1 MILTWFRV
9 VIYPTQMIAS
19 RRGFWPMRTDVG
31 QWPLTLDLELSSF
44 VSFKSNVL
52 FIHGLREWLRRADE
66 RCDSPP
72 LSLEWRQSSAG
83 RTQPNKYGDCRH
95 LHLKKKEEKK
105 GFWVLYSNKKSIKD
119 QVCAPLK
126 KKKLFYCE
134 SAKSKVEYKNFWKFW
149 NTCSEP
155 MKLNQKLEG
164 TSTQMLINVAIRI

>member
-95 LHLKKKEEKK
+95 LHLKKRRKK
-105 GFWVLYSNKKSIKD
+105 GILGFVFKQEEHQGSSL
-119 QVCAPLK
+119 CPTEE
-126 KKKLFYCE
+126 KKLFYCE
-134 SAKSKVEYKNFWKFW
+134 SAKSKAEYKNFWKFW

>member
-1 MILTWFRV
+1 MSLPNHSSLASLAEAPRTSLVECEPAKIFQPVIVTMILTWFRV

-95 LHLKKKEEKK
+95 LHLKKRRKKRILGFVFKQEEHQGSSLCPTEEKK
-105 GFWVLYSNKKSIKD
+105 AIL
-119 QVCAPLK
+119 L
-126 KKKLFYCE
+126 
-134 SAKSKVEYKNFWKFW
+134 WK
-149 NTCSEP
+149 C
-155 MKLNQKLEG
+155 
-164 TSTQMLINVAIRI
+164 

>member
-1 MILTWFRV
+1 MSLPNHSSLASLAEAPRTSLVECEPAKIFQPVIVTMILTWFRV

-95 LHLKKKEEKK
+95 LHLKKK
-105 GFWVLYSNKKSIKD
+105 
-119 QVCAPLK
+119 K
-126 KKKLFYCE
+126 KKKDFGFCIQTRRASRIKFVPHWRKKAILL
-134 SAKSKVEYKNFWKFW
+134 WK
-149 NTCSEP
+149 C
-155 MKLNQKLEG
+155 
-164 TSTQMLINVAIRI
+164 

>member
-126 KKKLFYCE
+126 KKSYFTV
-134 SAKSKVEYKNFWKFW
+134 KVLKVKQNTRTSGSSEILAVSRW
-149 NTCSEP
+149 NWTR
-155 MKLNQKLEG
+155 N
-164 TSTQMLINVAIRI
+164 

>member
-1 MILTWFRV
+1 MSLPNHSSLASLAEAPRTSLVECEPAKIFQPVIVTMILTWFRV

-95 LHLKKKEEKK
+95 LHLKKRRKKGILGFVFKQEEHQGSSLCPTEEKK
-105 GFWVLYSNKKSIKD
+105 AIL
-119 QVCAPLK
+119 L
-126 KKKLFYCE
+126 
-134 SAKSKVEYKNFWKFW
+134 WK
-149 NTCSEP
+149 C
-155 MKLNQKLEG
+155 
-164 TSTQMLINVAIRI
+164 